1 MGCLSKHSWCEH
13 EQHLATLRRCSG
25 PVLLRQG
32 RPRLLP
38 AKAAWGDEHDAF
50 LALSSEAGRCT
61 AVLDIRGTHFRP
73 ADALALDRG
82 AATLAFAAVPGGW
95 LVQATPHVRAGSCCT
110 LFFIRGNAEHAQRM
124 CIVAVHPAGSL
135 DMRRHDT
142 ILWQPGDSN

>member
-1 MGCLSKHSWCEH
+1 M
-13 EQHLATLRRCSG
+13 
-25 PVLLRQG
+25 LLWQG
-32 RPRLLP
+32 RPRLLL

-95 LVQATPHVRAGSCCT
+95 LVQATAHVRAGSCCT
-110 LFFIRGNAEHAQRM
+110 PLLICGNAEHTQCM
-124 CIVAVHPAGSL
+124 CIVALHHSGSL
-135 DMRRHDT
+135 DMRCHDM
-142 ILWQPGDSN
+142 ILWQPVDSN